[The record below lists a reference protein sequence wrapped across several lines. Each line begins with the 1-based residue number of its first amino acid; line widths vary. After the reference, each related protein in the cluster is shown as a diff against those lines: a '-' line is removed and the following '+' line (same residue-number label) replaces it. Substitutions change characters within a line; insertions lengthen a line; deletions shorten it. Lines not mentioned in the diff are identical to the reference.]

1 MTEERPIHCILLA
14 IYKEVMQISSLIDV
28 AIKFCFDSDKRSQLF
43 GRFCQNE
50 LVLKFVLFKLQ

>member
-14 IYKEVMQISSLIDV
+14 IYKEVMQILRLIDV
-28 AIKFCFDSDKRSQLF
+28 AIKFCFDSDERSQLF

-50 LVLKFVLFKLQ
+50 LRLKVCTF